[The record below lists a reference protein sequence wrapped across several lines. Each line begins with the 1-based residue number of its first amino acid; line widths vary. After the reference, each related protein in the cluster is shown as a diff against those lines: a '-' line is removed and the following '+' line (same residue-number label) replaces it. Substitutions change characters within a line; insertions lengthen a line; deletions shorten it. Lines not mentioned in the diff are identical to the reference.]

1 VLDRTLMRVG
11 NDEYARQNNSYGLTT
26 LMNEH
31 IELAGTR
38 LRFSF
43 RGKHGKTFDAE
54 FADRR
59 VAAVLRCARDS
70 GTRPANRGALCQ
82 RTAMMTRRTTWHFV
96 TFILHGSL
104 QRMRRFLNEYWRS
117 VLSNGIFMTAVAQN
131 VDALEAISERQVST
145 GRRLRGM
152 TSLQQGLAT
161 ICCCHVVHNRPVEA

>member
-1 VLDRTLMRVG
+1 MRG
-11 NDEYARQNNSYGLTT
+11 
-26 LMNEH
+26 
-31 IELAGTR
+31 
-38 LRFSF
+38 
-43 RGKHGKTFDAE
+43 DASHNPT
-54 FADRR
+54 R

-70 GTRPANRGALCQ
+70 GRRPANRGALCQ

-161 ICCCHVVHNRPVEA
+161 ICCCHVVHNRPVEAQVRDDLEELVKVDWLYDVAVHSELVGVDQIPVLRA